1 VWLGEMKAIF
11 DKLDKLAPREKMAL
25 VCALVFAICFLMDQ
39 FVVRSF
45 ARNLKEIDRRIEQ
58 AKIIRNDN
66 LFLLTREKELKT
78 EYDRIGNTIVK
89 AASPSEAMA
98 IMKGELYDVA
108 KQTGLT
114 INAMDQKEPKSSNK
128 SYEEYLVEI
137 SKFDAET
144 KNLLSFLY
152 RIDTS
157 PGMTRVLRLNTIPG
171 KTRGL
176 VTGSLLLTKVMMVEN
191 AGRTNMPAPAGK
203 SPAPPVLKR

>member
-1 VWLGEMKAIF
+1 MCPGKMKSIL
-11 DKLDKLAPREKMAL
+11 DKLDKLAPREKL
-25 VCALVFAICFLMDQ
+25 ALVFALVLTICYLMDQ

-45 ARNLKEIDRRIEQ
+45 ARRLKEMDGRIEQ
-58 AKIIRNDN
+58 ARIIRNDN
-66 LFLLTREKELKT
+66 LFLLTREKELKV
-78 EYDRIGNTIVK
+78 EYDGIGNTIAR

-98 IMKGELYDVA
+98 GMKGELYDVA

-114 INAMDQKEPKSSNK
+114 INAMDQKESKSSGK

-157 PGMTRVLRLNTIPG
+157 PGMTRVLRLNTTPG

-176 VTGSLLLTKVMMVEN
+176 VTGSMLLTKVIVVEN
-191 AGRTNMPAPAGK
+191 TSRTKVTAPAVK
-203 SPAPPVLKR
+203 SPASPVLKR